1 MLLPQQ
7 DQPLPGFDGD
17 LLGDVDVEIR
27 TGVRVHGLG
36 TLEDDNLPLPTLP
49 LNEPR
54 FGALGKVEIFPQPV
68 LILKYSMMSPV
79 LTRMGR
85 VYPATAVIGIKTN
98 QHESDYQ

>member
-17 LLGDVDVEIR
+17 LLCDVDVEIR

-36 TLEDDNLPLPTLP
+36 ALEDDNLPLPALS

-68 LILKYSMMSPV
+68 QTVQPIMQINRNHPH
-79 LTRMGR
+79 RFHW
-85 VYPATAVIGIKTN
+85 VIAN
-98 QHESDYQ
+98 PQQ